1 MILQPVTDIAEI
13 CARQGLKNVVLS
25 PGSRCAP
32 LTIAFARHP
41 EMQVKTVSDERAAA
55 FTGLGMAQISDKAT
69 VLVCTSGT
77 AAYNY
82 APAVAEA
89 FYQQIPL
96 LVLTADR
103 PNEWVDQQD
112 GQTIRQT
119 NIYQNHIKQSFN
131 FPADLS
137 HPDAVWHAHRLVS
150 EAINVAH
157 TFPFGPVHIN
167 IPLREPFYP
176 NPDEVFGYTQDL
188 KIIRETENSFELS
201 EAETEAFKTELQQF
215 SKILVVAGQQMPDAK
230 LQEAV
235 TSFCAQNHS
244 VLVSDVISNFNTEKA
259 IKHQDVFLNAKNPAA
274 ENLHPDLLITFGKS
288 VISKNLKLFL
298 RKSPKLQHWHI
309 QPAGQVADTFK
320 ALTKII
326 RCQPLSFFTKIGS
339 VSGLK
344 TDTAFGENWQ
354 QQDQRAANHLA
365 GFFLNKPFNEFA
377 AYWLAMQHLPEN
389 SLLHVAN
396 SMAVRYANLISLPA
410 GKNITVTA
418 NRGTSG
424 IDGCTSTTVGNAW
437 ESGKITTLFT
447 GDLAFFYDRNAL
459 WHNYL
464 PNNLRIIIFNN
475 QGGGIFRLID
485 GPSNQPELDE
495 YFETRQLLQAEN
507 TAKDFGLKYF
517 KCNTEAEL
525 LQMLP
530 AFYQQKGAAILEIM
544 TENLANAAVFK
555 EFKNSFETN

>member
-13 CARQGLKNVVLS
+13 CARLGLKNVVLS

-41 EMQVKTVSDERAAA
+41 EMQVKTVSDERVAA
-55 FTGLGMAQISDKAT
+55 FTGLGMAQISGKAS

-131 FPADLS
+131 FPADLT
-137 HPDAVWHAHRLVS
+137 HPDAIWHAHRLVS
-150 EAINVAH
+150 EAINLAH
-157 TFPFGPVHIN
+157 AFPAGPVHIN

-176 NPDEVFGYTQDL
+176 KPDEVFGYTKNL
-188 KIIRETENSFELS
+188 KIIQETEN
-201 EAETEAFKTELQQF
+201 AFKLSDLQAEVLKAELQQF
-215 SKILVVAGQQMPDAK
+215 SRILVVAGQQMPDAK

-235 TSFCAQNHS
+235 AGFCTQNHS
-244 VLVSDVISNFNTEKA
+244 VLVSDVISNFNAENA
-259 IKHQDVFLNAKNPAA
+259 IKHQDVFLNAKNPAT
-274 ENLHPDLLITFGKS
+274 ENLHPELLITFGKS

-298 RKSPKLQHWHI
+298 RKSPNLQHWHI
-309 QPAGQVADTFK
+309 QPAGQVADTFQ

-326 RCQPLSFFTKIGS
+326 RCEPLSFFTKIGS

-344 TDTAFGENWQ
+344 TAPEFAENWQ
-354 QQDQRAANHLA
+354 KQEKRAADHLA
-365 GFFLNKPFNEFA
+365 SFFQNKPFNEFS
-377 AYWLAMQHLPEN
+377 AYWLTMQNLPEN
-389 SLLHVAN
+389 SILHVAN
-396 SMAVRYANLISLPA
+396 SMAVRYANLIGLPA
-410 GKNITVTA
+410 EKNIKVIA

-424 IDGCTSTTVGNAW
+424 IDGCTSTAVGNAW
-437 ESGKITTLFT
+437 QSGKLTTLFT
-447 GDLAFFYDRNAL
+447 GDLAFFYDRNGL

-464 PNNLRIIIFNN
+464 PENLRIIVFNN

-485 GPSNQPELDE
+485 GPGSQPELDE
-495 YFETRQLLQAEN
+495 YFETRQMLQAQN
-507 TAKDFGLKYF
+507 TAKDFGLRYF
-517 KCNTEAEL
+517 KCATEAEL
-525 LQMLP
+525 LQILTE
-530 AFYQQKGAAILEIM
+530 FYKQNGATILEIM
-544 TENLANAAVFK
+544 TENLANAAVFR

>member
-13 CARQGLKNVVLS
+13 CARLGLKNVVLS

-41 EMQVKTVSDERAAA
+41 EMLVKTVSDERAAA
-55 FTGLGMAQISDKAT
+55 FTGLGMAQISNKAT

-82 APAVAEA
+82 APAIAEA

-96 LVLTADR
+96 LILTADR

-119 NIYQNHIKQSFN
+119 NIYQNHIKQSFT
-131 FPADLS
+131 FPADFT

-150 EAINVAH
+150 EAINLAH

-176 NPDEVFGYTQDL
+176 NPDEVFSYTKNL
-188 KIIRETENSFELS
+188 KIIRETEPALELS
-201 EAETEAFKTELQQF
+201 DKQSEVLKAELQQF
-215 SKILVVAGQQMPDAK
+215 NKILIVAGQQMPDEE

-235 TSFCAQNHS
+235 TSFCAGNHS
-244 VLVSDVISNFNTEKA
+244 VLVSDVISNFNAENT

-274 ENLHPDLLITFGKS
+274 QNLHPDLLITFGKS

-298 RKSPKLQHWHI
+298 RKSPNLQHWHI
-309 QPAGQVADTFK
+309 QPAGQVADTFQ

-326 RCQPLSFFTKIGS
+326 RCEPVSFFRKIAT
-339 VSGLK
+339 VSGIK
-344 TDTAFGENWQ
+344 TTPEFAKNWQ
-354 QQDQRAANHLA
+354 QQDARAANHLTN
-365 GFFLNKPFNEFA
+365 FFQNKPFNEFS
-377 AYWLAMQHLPEN
+377 AYWLALQHLPEN
-389 SLLHVAN
+389 SILHVAN
-396 SMAVRYANLISLPA
+396 SMAVRYANLIGLPS
-410 GKNITVTA
+410 GKKILVTA

-437 ESGKITTLFT
+437 ESRKLTTIFT
-447 GDLAFFYDRNAL
+447 GDLAFFYDRNGL

-464 PNNLRIIIFNN
+464 PANLRIIVFNN

-495 YFETRQLLQAEN
+495 YFETRQVLQAEN
-507 TAKDFGLKYF
+507 TARDFGMKYF
-517 KCNTEAEL
+517 KSATEAEL
-525 LQMLP
+525 VKILP
-530 AFYQQKGAAILEIM
+530 EFYEQNGAAILEIM
-544 TENLANAAVFK
+544 TENLANATVFK